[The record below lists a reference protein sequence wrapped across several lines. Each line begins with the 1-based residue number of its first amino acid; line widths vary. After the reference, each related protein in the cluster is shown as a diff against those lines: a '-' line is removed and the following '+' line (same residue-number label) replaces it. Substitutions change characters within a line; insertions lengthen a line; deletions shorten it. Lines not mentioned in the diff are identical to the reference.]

1 MTHKEMAD
9 RLAEVIKKEIELQK
23 TDDWKKI
30 IPPLFADLCVAIGA
44 YLDSELGEKEND

>member
-9 RLAEVIKKEIELQK
+9 RFAEVIKKEIELQK

-30 IPPLFADLCVAIGA
+30 MPPLLSDLVISISKV
-44 YLDSELGEKEND
+44 LDEGKEND

>member
-9 RLAEVIKKEIELQK
+9 RFAEAIKKEIELQK

-30 IPPLFADLCVAIGA
+30 IPPLLADLVISIGKVIDA
-44 YLDSELGEKEND
+44 GEGERE

>member
-9 RLAEVIKKEIELQK
+9 RFAEAIKKEIELQK

-30 IPPLFADLCVAIGA
+30 IPPLLADLTISIGKI
-44 YLDSELGEKEND
+44 LDEGKK

>member
-9 RLAEVIKKEIELQK
+9 RFAEVIKKEIELQK

-30 IPPLFADLCVAIGA
+30 MPPLLADLTISIGKV
-44 YLDSELGEKEND
+44 LDALDEGR